1 MYTIT
6 TQEHLDDETHTLV
19 QAYGPITVLSYI
31 ANFAVKALGALPAER
46 SVSVSV
52 LEHTGDG
59 ETRSLV
65 EFTGDADTAAVVLKT
80 KVAKVRARAGAPA
93 EDTAGDGAPAE
104 DTAGDETPATTTR
117 RRGRAAQ
124 AEPVAAE

>member
-6 TQEHLDDETHTLV
+6 TQEHLDDEVRTIV
-19 QAYGPITVLSYI
+19 QAYGPIAVLSYI
-31 ANFAVKALGALPAER
+31 ANFAVKALGALPTER

-80 KVAKVRARAGAPA
+80 KVAKVRARDGAPT
-93 EDTAGDGAPAE
+93 EDTAE
-104 DTAGDETPATTTR
+104 DETPATTTR
-117 RRGRAAQ
+117 RRGRPAA
-124 AEPVAAE
+124 AVAPEVVVTSE

>member
-1 MYTIT
+1 VYTIT
-6 TQEHLDDETHTLV
+6 THEHLDDETHVLAH
-19 QAYGPITVLSYI
+19 AYGPITVLSYI

-80 KVAKVRARAGAPA
+80 KVAKVRARVGTPA
-93 EDTAGDGAPAE
+93 EDTAE
-104 DTAGDETPATTTR
+104 DTAEDDTPATTTR
-117 RRGRAAQ
+117 RRGRPSQ

>member
-6 TQEHLDDETHTLV
+6 VQEHLDDETHVLV
-19 QAYGPITVLSYI
+19 QAYGPIAVLSYI

-52 LEHTGDG
+52 LEHTGDS

-80 KVAKVRARAGAPA
+80 KVAKVRAR
-93 EDTAGDGAPAE
+93 DGAPTE
-104 DTAGDETPATTTR
+104 DETPATTTR
-117 RRGRAAQ
+117 RRVRPAA
-124 AEPVAAE
+124 AVAPEVVVTSE